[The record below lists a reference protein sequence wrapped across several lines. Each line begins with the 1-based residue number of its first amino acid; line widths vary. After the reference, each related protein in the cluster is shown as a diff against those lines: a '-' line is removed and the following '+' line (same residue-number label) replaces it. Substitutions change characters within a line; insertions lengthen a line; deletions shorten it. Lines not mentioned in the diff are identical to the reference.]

1 MDYKIFS
8 KNNTLKIFL
17 IFLILL
23 SYYRSP
29 FIFTNGRFF
38 SLDFVYHMIFID
50 LSFFDSLTYID
61 FNARYINFI
70 SNISSLL
77 SSRLLELEYAQ
88 YVSVYLSFS
97 VYLIIFYLI
106 LFKNSYLFTK
116 DYQKFLGALIVLVS
130 PAMNFEIWLNVI
142 NLQVYLGILTL
153 VILFLKDEHKNVLFY
168 FILIFVSGLSGIYSC
183 IFMPLFFLKFINKR
197 NNFNLICFLTI
208 FFCVLLQIFII
219 YNSVKNFP
227 LGESNTALVLAFN
240 TYETIS
246 YAYNVIIRSFFASSL
261 PVYLAGFLEIDL
273 YAVFNNE
280 NLKNILFSFSLL
292 MIVALISFFIFCAIS
307 IKDIK
312 EKISYLTL
320 LVLFFTISVVTVI
333 GGVSDTL
340 HGRYSAL
347 TGIILIFSFLHLSRV
362 SSFFFIKKLS
372 IILIFLTITFGI
384 FDFRHKKYI
393 EYLDCI
399 DCPNWSDEVKKYK
412 LDNNYRIKVWPYH
425 NGRN

>member
-1 MDYKIFS
+1 M
-8 KNNTLKIFL
+8 
-17 IFLILL
+17 
-23 SYYRSP
+23 
-29 FIFTNGRFF
+29 RF
-38 SLDFVYHMIFID
+38 VD

-61 FNARYINFI
+61 FNARYINLI

-77 SSRLLELEYAQ
+77 SSRLFKLEYAQ
-88 YVSVYLSFS
+88 YVSVYLSFL

-106 LFKNSYLFTK
+106 LFKDSYLFNK

-219 YNSVKNFP
+219 YNSVKNFS

-240 TYETIS
+240 TYEAIS

-273 YAVFNNE
+273 YAVFYNE
-280 NLKNILFSFSLL
+280 NLRNILFSFSLL
-292 MIVALISFFIFCAIS
+292 IIVAFISFYIFCVIS
-307 IKDIK
+307 IKNLKD
-312 EKISYLTL
+312 KIIYITL
-320 LVLFFTISVVTVI
+320 LFLFFTTSVVIII
-333 GGVSDTL
+333 GGVSDSL

-347 TGIILIFSFLHLSRV
+347 TGIILIFSFLHLSRI
-362 SSFFFIKKLS
+362 SNIIFIKKLS
-372 IILIFLTITFGI
+372 TTLIILTITFGI
-384 FDFRHKKYI
+384 FDFRYKKYI
-393 EYLDCI
+393 QYLDCI
-399 DCPNWSDEVKKYK
+399 NCPNWSNEVQKYK
-412 LDNNYRIKVWPYH
+412 LDNSYSMNAWPYH
-425 NGRN
+425 IDR